1 MVLTL
6 LGFVVAQL
14 VWIKKS
20 YSVAEQDFNN
30 KTKNALNDVV
40 EHLKSKDIFLL
51 LNKQNQPNSVITY
64 HNMRDALILNNQ
76 ALVNQLD
83 SMPLDSI
90 ELWSSKS
97 QLITRNVTND
107 SSEIAITIVNHE
119 VNNGK
124 ESFINIDTLIQGNN
138 TTQITINN
146 TSEGNNSV
154 TVNSSIQDMIQE
166 IVIQYSSEADPLESR
181 LANVNLDS
189 LIRAKLNNR
198 GINLPFGYGIKR
210 ETGDSLI
217 SKYSSEEKIPSNQI
231 THTINLFEND
241 VFDLNNELI
250 VWFNNPSTYLFRQLR
265 WMLFSLFALTLMM
278 LFTFGYTLNIIWKQK
293 KMDEMKNDFI
303 NNMTHEFKTPV
314 ATINL
319 AVDALT
325 HPKNKSDWG
334 QVTHY
339 SQLIREENNR
349 INQQVERVL
358 NITRFSQPEFP
369 LEKEKTNIR
378 QSIDQAIATLELQI
392 KNRQAQVET
401 TFCDPS
407 ITWNVDPNLTHKLW
421 VNLIDNA
428 LKYCDKQPVIEFSC
442 HVHNEQLIVE
452 INDNGIG
459 MSKETQERIFE
470 NFYREQGGNIH
481 TVKGFGLGM
490 SYVKKIMDLHQGTI
504 QIKSQKNHG
513 TRIHLI
519 FPK

>member
-20 YSVAEQDFNN
+20 YSVAERDFNN

-51 LNKQNQPNSVITY
+51 LNKQNQSNRVIAY
-64 HNMRDALILNNQ
+64 QNISDSLALDDQIFI
-76 ALVNQLD
+76 NQLD
-83 SMPLDSI
+83 SLSFDTI
-90 ELWSSKS
+90 KQWSSKS
-97 QLITRNVTND
+97 QSLTHTVTND
-107 SSEIAITIVNHE
+107 SAAIAITIVNSE

-124 ESFINIDTLIQGNN
+124 ESFSKIDTIIQGNN
-138 TTQITINN
+138 TAQIA
-146 TSEGNNSV
+146 GNNSV
-154 TVNSSIQDMIQE
+154 TVNSSIRDMIQE

-189 LIRAKLNNR
+189 LIRAKLKNR
-198 GINLPFGYGIKR
+198 GIYLPFGYGIKR

-217 SKYSSEEKIPSNQI
+217 SKYSSVEKIPSNQK
-231 THTINLFEND
+231 THAINLFEND

-325 HPKNKSDWG
+325 HPKNKSNWE

-339 SQLIREENNR
+339 TQLIREENNR
-349 INQQVERVL
+349 IDQQVERVL

-369 LEKEKTNIR
+369 LEKERTNIQ
-378 QSIDQAIATLELQI
+378 QSIEQAIASLELQI

-401 TFCDPS
+401 TLCDPS
-407 ITWNVDPNLTHKLW
+407 ITWNVDPNLMQKLW

-442 HVHNEQLIVE
+442 HADNGQLIVE

-513 TRIHLI
+513 TRIQLI